1 MSTGVTVL
9 IIAIVVIAILVII
22 ALVSRS
28 KKQQKPHMGLPDL
41 GALSTDGLDKQHAS
55 APHAPSRANHAPT
68 SQPPSKSSATDTAPP
83 ERRA

>member
-9 IIAIVVIAILVII
+9 IIAIVVIAIVVVI

-28 KKQQKPHMGLPDL
+28 KKQQKPHLGLPDL

-55 APHAPSRANHAPT
+55 APRTQTPT
-68 SQPPSKSSATDTAPP
+68 NQSNTGSAPP

>member
-9 IIAIVVIAILVII
+9 IIAIVVIAIIVVI
-22 ALVSRS
+22 ALVRRS

-55 APHAPSRANHAPT
+55 APRDQATTTQAPSNR
-68 SQPPSKSSATDTAPP
+68 STDTATR

>member
-9 IIAIVVIAILVII
+9 IIAIVVIAIVVVI

-28 KKQQKPHMGLPDL
+28 KKQQKPHLGLPDL

-55 APHAPSRANHAPT
+55 APRTQTPT
-68 SQPPSKSSATDTAPP
+68 NQAGRQQSTTGSAPP